1 MDTRTTSPSPATSLK
16 QARAGV
22 GAAGPGQPLQHRK
35 NPLLSR
41 GATTMIMLVA
51 PSVILLILINAYPL
65 VYAANQ
71 SLHKGSLI
79 ITGQFVGLDNYANV
93 LSRPAFWSAARFTVI
108 FTVVGV
114 FGSWLIGLG
123 FALLLRTKIPGNS
136 VFKVLL
142 MLPWVVPVVVS
153 STAWNWLVATPDSP
167 VPSLART
174 LGFGELLFLA
184 DPTLAAITVCIF
196 KVWISFPFMMLMTS
210 AALASV
216 DTTVYEAANMDGATK
231 WQQFTQI
238 TLPMISRST
247 YISWILMTIFC
258 VNDFPTIYLLTG
270 GGPVDATSSLV
281 VLAYRTVFQ
290 DFQTGPGVAI
300 AFIMTLVLVVI
311 STVLYRQ
318 IRKGD
323 TA

>member
-1 MDTRTTSPSPATSLK
+1 MASTTTSGLQRATS
-16 QARAGV
+16 GV
-22 GAAGPGQPLQHRK
+22 GVAGPGQPLRHRTNK
-35 NPLLSR
+35 QLSR
-41 GATTMIMLVA
+41 GAITMVLLVA
-51 PSVILLILINAYPL
+51 PSVILLLLINAYPL
-65 VYAANQ
+65 VYAFNQ
-71 SLHKGSLI
+71 SLHKGTLI
-79 ITGQFVGLDNYANV
+79 ITGEFIGLDNYVDV
-93 LSRPAFWSAARFTVI
+93 LTRDSFWRAARFTVV
-108 FTVVGV
+108 FTIVGV
-114 FGSWLIGLG
+114 FGSWLVGIAL
-123 FALLLRTKIPGNS
+123 ALLLRTKIPGNTF
-136 VFKVLL
+136 FKVLL
-142 MLPWVVPVVVS
+142 MLPWVVPIVVS
-153 STAWNWLVATPDSP
+153 STAWNWLVATPSSP
-167 VPSLART
+167 IPTLART

-196 KVWISFPFMMLMTS
+196 KVWVSFPFMMLMTS

-216 DTTVYEAANMDGATK
+216 DGTVYEAANMDGASK
-231 WQQFTQI
+231 WQQLTQI

-300 AFIMTLVLVVI
+300 AFIMTIVLVII

-318 IRKGD
+318 IRKAE